1 MFLALFRATNDPK
14 FLFNAIQ
21 FAKFTWSSQ
30 AKTEQK
36 ISGFPFSLFEG
47 KSLYVIGWLIEG
59 GMAGTVCF
67 YVDLYSN
74 WQGAKFPCVE
84 L

>member
-1 MFLALFRATNDPK
+1 MFLALFRVTKDPK

-21 FAKFTWSSQ
+21 FGKFTWSSQ

-36 ISGFPFSLFEG
+36 ISAFPFSLFEG
-47 KSLYVIGWLIEG
+47 EQNIVIVAYFE

-74 WQGAKFPCVE
+74 WIDAKFPCVE